1 MSLIFYKFLKFY
13 FLSFVFV
20 VAGVTLVK
28 FVVGGL
34 STVLLCGGQCKS
46 CMFYLSQ
53 GLQGEIR
60 HLYRSFAF
68 LHSRMMTENGGI
80 FVSKTRQLQ
89 LAGGARVS
97 LRHF

>member
-34 STVLLCGGQCKS
+34 STVLLCGVSANPANPACFIFFRVCK
-46 CMFYLSQ
+46 
-53 GLQGEIR
+53 
-60 HLYRSFAF
+60 
-68 LHSRMMTENGGI
+68 
-80 FVSKTRQLQ
+80 VK
-89 LAGGARVS
+89 
-97 LRHF
+97 